1 MQGQREQHTISARED
16 VHFGGG
22 IELRRNVPMTQRHA
36 FGRTG
41 CSRRIKEHRF
51 IVASHRRKVCLSALK
66 EPFPIRLRRI
76 VLASIEQDEFWFFFE
91 IKLLDPFHSLSCR
104 NDRSRLTILQNVN
117 QSSLAKLNI
126 ERYSDHARAN
136 NSQRSC
142 DPLRAVFGEEGHG
155 IAAFEILPD
164 EPIAESSRASCK
176 FLKRPTMSIFLVEDD
191 QCRLVATL
199 G

>member
-1 MQGQREQHTISARED
+1 MQGQREQHTISARDE

-51 IVASHRRKVCLSALK
+51 IVATHRRKFGLFALK

-76 VLASIEQDEFWFFFE
+76 VLASIEQNEFWFFFE

-104 NDRSRLTILQNVN
+104 NDRARLTVLQNVN
-117 QSSLAKLNI
+117 QSFVAKLDI
-126 ERYSDHARAN
+126 QRHSDHARTN
-136 NSQRSC
+136 DSQRGR
-142 DPLRAVFGEEGHG
+142 DPLRTVFGEEGHG

-164 EPIAESSRASCK
+164 EPIGESSRASCK
-176 FLKRPTMSIFLVEDD
+176 FLKRPTISIFSAKD
-191 QCRLVATL
+191 QQRRLVAAL
-199 G
+199 A